1 MCKYNFI
8 SVSIRCILHLS
19 ILQLVFKIC
28 AELGLCDT
36 QPLVHATENTNWI
49 EQSNIHINVSG
60 NSQTCMFCKFA
71 ISQLENMIEDKQ
83 NQEEIKEAMEK
94 LCDYLPSHY
103 AGQCKA
109 LVDTYTAIII
119 DMIAKEATPEEV
131 VYICIIK

>member
-1 MCKYNFI
+1 MCKY
-8 SVSIRCILHLS
+8 CITLFLFLLDVFC
-19 ILQLVFKIC
+19 IVFKIC

-36 QPLVHATENTNWI
+36 QTLVHPTENIDWI
-49 EQSNIHINVSG
+49 EQSNIWTNVSG

-71 ISQLENMIEDKQ
+71 ITQLESMIEDKQ

-94 LCDYLPSHY
+94 LCDYLPTHY
-103 AGQCKA
+103 AGQCKS

>member
-1 MCKYNFI
+1 M
-8 SVSIRCILHLS
+8 HLS

-36 QPLVHATENTNWI
+36 QTLVHATENTNWI